1 MRLSWWLSG
10 KEFMY
15 NARDTGDAGSIPGSE
30 GKATNSSIL
39 ARKVLWTGGLQSRG
53 SQSIKRDR
61 ACMQHHMTGAP

>member
-39 ARKVLWTGGLQSRG
+39 ARKVLWTEKPDGLQSTRLQRVG
-53 SQSIKRDR
+53 HD
-61 ACMQHHMTGAP
+61 